1 MEIIALANKLNQYL
15 FQLPTDTII
24 KFSCWKPAKL
34 IVNLSWVNSITAV
47 MSLTV
52 SNMLNETLRLIK
64 LLQNGLYNL
73 NVLSLIVTANIVN
86 LAYIAISDN
95 KINSRTMVLYIK
107 PVTNINT
114 LTIYRQ
120 FLIMQSID
128 NHERNQ
134 PSGEEAG

>member
-1 MEIIALANKLNQYL
+1 
-15 FQLPTDTII
+15 
-24 KFSCWKPAKL
+24 
-34 IVNLSWVNSITAV
+34 

-86 LAYIAISDN
+86 LAYLAISDN

-134 PSGEEAG
+134 LLRKMIWAIVIAAAGNSYRQAISTMIRHYQ